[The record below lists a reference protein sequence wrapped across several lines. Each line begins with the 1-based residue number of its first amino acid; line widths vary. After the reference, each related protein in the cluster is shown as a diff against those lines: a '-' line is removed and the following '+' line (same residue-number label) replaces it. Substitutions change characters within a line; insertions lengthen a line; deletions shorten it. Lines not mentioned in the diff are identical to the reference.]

1 MKTQEVDIMR
11 QLKRSFWYK
20 FVVLFLVLALIV
32 PVLAGCG
39 VAQDEYD
46 TVVAERDA
54 AKAQVSSLQSD
65 LGEAKSDLAEAEGAL
80 ATAFA
85 DPVEIDTGFV
95 SGTVLGDVGNEVR
108 IYRGIPYAAPPV
120 GDLRWKPPQPAAPW
134 SGIREC
140 TQWSNRA
147 AQVEVITG
155 LGELSEDCLYLNV
168 LTPAKKTTERFPVM
182 VWFHGGGLSILSGNS
197 PGYCN
202 TALPQ
207 HGVVVVTVNHRLGA
221 LGYLS
226 HPLLTEESGINASG
240 NYGQLDLIAA
250 LEWVQ
255 NNIAAFGG
263 DPNNVT
269 IFGESGGGAK
279 THHLMVS
286 PLAKGLFHRAIIQSG
301 VWAIVESVTPPLAA
315 SSLKEAEEMGEKLA
329 AKLGVAGEEDVLAAL
344 RALSWQEIVTAAT
357 GIWGIYVGVITVDG
371 WSLPDTPENIFQ
383 AGRQNDV
390 PFIIGCNSAD
400 LPGMIEGVAD
410 WAPVMSTG
418 KSKGYAYVFTHVPTG
433 WREEGVV
440 AFHGLEVPYVF
451 GRLEGIA
458 ELWNLRLPQGGGAK
472 QPDPGLDEM
481 DDWVAEAMMT
491 MWAQFAATGDPNI
504 EGFVE
509 WPAYEAATDQYLDIG
524 DTLQVKSGILEAIA
538 TPSE

>member
-1 MKTQEVDIMR
+1 M
-11 QLKRSFWYK
+11 
-20 FVVLFLVLALIV
+20 
-32 PVLAGCG
+32 G
-39 VAQDEYD
+39 
-46 TVVAERDA
+46 
-54 AKAQVSSLQSD
+54 
-65 LGEAKSDLAEAEGAL
+65 
-80 ATAFA
+80 
-85 DPVEIDTGFV
+85 
-95 SGTVLGDVGNEVR
+95 
-108 IYRGIPYAAPPV
+108 
-120 GDLRWKPPQPAAPW
+120 
-134 SGIREC
+134 
-140 TQWSNRA
+140 
-147 AQVEVITG
+147 G

-182 VWFHGGGLSILSGNS
+182 VWFHGGFLSLFSGNS
-197 PGYCN
+197 LSFCN

-250 LEWVQ
+250 LKWVQ
-255 NNIAAFGG
+255 KNIAAFGG

-279 THHLMVS
+279 TRHLMVS

-301 VWAIVESVTPPLAA
+301 VVGPIVADLGPSLAFVT
-315 SSLKEAEEMGEKLA
+315 LKEVEEMGEKLA

-357 GIWGIYVGVITVDG
+357 QLWGINVGAITVDG
-371 WSLPDTPENIFQ
+371 WSLPDTPENIFK

-400 LPGMIEGVAD
+400 SPAMIEGVAD

-418 KSKGYAYVFTHVPTG
+418 KSKGYAYVFTHVPTR

-440 AFHGLEVPYVF
+440 AFHALELAYVF
-451 GRLEGIA
+451 GYMEMIEG
-458 ELWNLRLPQGGGAK
+458 LWLLGLPQGGGAK
-472 QPDPGLDEM
+472 QPDPGFDEM

-491 MWAQFAATGDPNI
+491 MWAQFAATGDPSV
-504 EGFVE
+504 EGLVT

-524 DTLQVKSGILEAIA
+524 QTLQVKSGILEALA
-538 TPSE
+538 TPPE

>member
-1 MKTQEVDIMR
+1 MKTQEVDIVM

-20 FVVLFLVLALIV
+20 FVVLFLVLVLIV

-39 VAQDEYD
+39 VAQDKYD

-54 AKAQVSSLQSD
+54 ADAQVSSLQSD
-65 LGEAKSDLAEAEGAL
+65 LAA
-80 ATAFA
+80 AFA

-95 SGTVLGDVGNEVR
+95 SGTVLGDVGDEVR

-140 TQWSNRA
+140 TQWGNRA
-147 AQVEVITG
+147 PQVEVMPG

-182 VWFHGGGLSILSGNS
+182 VWFHGGGLSILSGNT

-250 LEWVQ
+250 LKWVQ
-255 NNIAAFGG
+255 RNIAAFGG
-263 DPNNVT
+263 NPDNVT

-279 THHLMVS
+279 TLNLMVS

-301 VWAIVESVTPPLAA
+301 VGPITTGIKSPLASA
-315 SSLKEAEEMGEKLA
+315 TLEEVEEMGEKLA

-344 RALSWQEIVTAAT
+344 RALSWQEIATAAT
-357 GIWGIYVGVITVDG
+357 GTFGLYVGVIAVDG
-371 WSLPDTPENIFQ
+371 WSLPDTPENIFEE
-383 AGRQNDV
+383 GKQNDV

-400 LPGMIEGVAD
+400 MAGMIEGVQD
-410 WAPVMSTG
+410 WATAMSTG
-418 KSKGYAYVFTHVPTG
+418 ESKGYAYVFSHVPTG
-433 WREEGVV
+433 WREEGVL
-440 AFHGLEVPYVF
+440 AFHMLEIPYVF
-451 GRLEGIA
+451 GYLEGMT
-458 ELWNLRLPQGGGAK
+458 ELWNLRLPQRAGAK
-472 QPDPGLDEM
+472 QPDAGVDET
-481 DDWVAEAMMT
+481 DERVAEAMMT
-491 MWAQFAATGDPNI
+491 MWAQFAATGDPSV
-504 EGFVE
+504 EGLVT

-524 DTLQVKSGILEAIA
+524 DTLQVKSGILEARA
-538 TPSE
+538 APQE

>member
-1 MKTQEVDIMR
+1 MMKTQEVDIMR
-11 QLKRSFWYK
+11 QLKRGFWYK
-20 FVVLFLVLALIV
+20 FVVLFLVMALIV

-39 VAQDEYD
+39 VAQEEYD
-46 TVVAERDA
+46 
-54 AKAQVSSLQSD
+54 
-65 LGEAKSDLAEAEGAL
+65 
-80 ATAFA
+80 
-85 DPVEIDTGFV
+85 VEIDTGFV

-147 AQVEVITG
+147 PQVEGMPG
-155 LGELSEDCLYLNV
+155 LGERSEDCLYLNV

-182 VWFHGGGLSILSGNS
+182 VWFHGGGLSVHSGNTL
-197 PGYCN
+197 GYCN

-250 LEWVQ
+250 LKWVQ
-255 NNIAAFGG
+255 KNIAAFGG

-269 IFGESGGGAK
+269 IFGQSGGGAK
-279 THHLMVS
+279 TLHLMVS

-301 VWAIVESVTPPLAA
+301 VVGPIVADLGPPLAFVT
-315 SSLKEAEEMGEKLA
+315 LKEVEEMGEKLA

-357 GIWGIYVGVITVDG
+357 GIWGISHGAIAVDG

-390 PFIIGCNSAD
+390 PFIIGASSAD

-410 WAPVMSTG
+410 WAPAMSTG

-440 AFHGLEVPYVF
+440 AFHALELAYVF
-451 GRLEGIA
+451 GYMEMIEG
-458 ELWNLRLPQGGGAK
+458 LWLLGLPQSGGAK
-472 QPDPGLDEM
+472 QPDPGFDEM

-491 MWAQFAATGDPNI
+491 MWAQFAATGDPSV
-504 EGFVE
+504 EGLVT

-524 DTLQVKSGILEAIA
+524 QTLQVKSGILEALA
-538 TPSE
+538 TPPE

>member
-1 MKTQEVDIMR
+1 MMKTEEVDIMR
-11 QLKRSFWYK
+11 QLKRNFWYK

-39 VAQDEYD
+39 VAQEEYD
-46 TVVAERDA
+46 EAVADKDA
-54 AKAQVSSLQSD
+54 AQAQVASLQSD
-65 LGEAKSDLAEAEGAL
+65 LAAV
-80 ATAFA
+80 FA

-95 SGTVLGDVGNEVR
+95 SGTVQGDVGNEVR

-197 PGYCN
+197 LSCCN

-250 LEWVQ
+250 LKWVQ
-255 NNIAAFGG
+255 RNIAAFGG

-279 THHLMVS
+279 THNLMVS
-286 PLAKGLFHRAIIQSG
+286 PLAKGLFHRAIIESG
-301 VWAIVESVTPPLAA
+301 VWAIAESVTPPLAA
-315 SSLKEAEEMGEKLA
+315 SSLKKAEEMGEKLA

-344 RALSWQEIVTAAT
+344 RALSWQEIATTAT
-357 GIWGIYVGVITVDG
+357 GIFGLYVGVITVDG
-371 WSLPDTPENIFQ
+371 WSLPDTPENIFK

-400 LPGMIEGVAD
+400 FPGMIEGVAD

-440 AFHGLEVPYVF
+440 AFHGLEVQYVF

-458 ELWNLRLPQGGGAK
+458 ELWNLRLPQSGGAK

-481 DDWVAEAMMT
+481 DERVAEAMMT
-491 MWAQFAATGDPNI
+491 MWAQFAATGDPSV
-504 EGFVE
+504 EGLVT

-524 DTLQVKSGILEAIA
+524 DTLQVKSGILEARA
-538 TPSE
+538 TPQE